1 MCIMTMKGISSLL
14 MSGIAIPAIM
24 VGLSCFWQLDSWD
37 VAAQG
42 NNMTDGS
49 QSLGNDSQSP
59 QLGAQIPDVALK
71 SILEQ
76 TQSANATSFAIKNI
90 INQTGLSNTTQGGS
104 DNTTMGSVIDE
115 ARNTNATSFATDN
128 IINQTQ
134 SGSNATTNSP

>member
-1 MCIMTMKGISSLL
+1 VCIMNMKGISSLL
-14 MSGIAIPAIM
+14 MSGIAFPAIM
-24 VGLSCFWQLDSWD
+24 VGLFAFGNSI
-37 VAAQG
+37 VHIAAQG

-49 QSLGNDSQSP
+49 QLLGNDSQSS

-104 DNTTMGSVIDE
+104 DNTTMRSVIDE
-115 ARNTNATSFATDN
+115 ARNTNATSFAADN

-134 SGSNATTNSP
+134 SGSNTTTNSP

>member
-1 MCIMTMKGISSLL
+1 MKGISSLL
-14 MSGIAIPAIM
+14 MSGIAFPAIM
-24 VGLSCFWQLDSWD
+24 VGLFAFGNSI
-37 VAAQG
+37 VHIAAQG

-49 QSLGNDSQSP
+49 QLLSNDSQSS

-104 DNTTMGSVIDE
+104 DNTTMRSVIDE
-115 ARNTNATSFATDN
+115 ARNTNATSFAADN

-134 SGSNATTNSP
+134 SGSNTTTNSP

>member
-1 MCIMTMKGISSLL
+1 MKGISSLL
-14 MSGIAIPAIM
+14 MSGIAFPAIM
-24 VGLSCFWQLDSWD
+24 VGLFAFGNSI
-37 VAAQG
+37 VHIAAQG

-49 QSLGNDSQSP
+49 QLLGNDSQSS

-104 DNTTMGSVIDE
+104 DNTTMRSVIDE
-115 ARNTNATSFATDN
+115 ARNTNATSFAADN

-134 SGSNATTNSP
+134 SGSNTTTNSP

>member
-1 MCIMTMKGISSLL
+1 MCIMNMKGISSLP
-14 MSGIAIPAIM
+14 MSGVAIPAIM
-24 VGLSCFWQLDSWD
+24 VGLLAFANSIVD
-37 VAAQG
+37 VSAQG
-42 NNMTDGS
+42 NNLTDGS
-49 QSLGNDSQSP
+49 QSLGNDSQST

-90 INQTGLSNTTQGGS
+90 INQSGLSNTTQGGS
-104 DNTTMGSVIDE
+104 DNASMRSVIDE

-134 SGSNATTNSP
+134 SGSNTTTNSP

>member
-1 MCIMTMKGISSLL
+1 VCIMNMKGISSLL
-14 MSGIAIPAIM
+14 MSGIAFPAIM
-24 VGLSCFWQLDSWD
+24 VGLFAFGNSIVH

-49 QSLGNDSQSP
+49 QLLGNDSQSS

-104 DNTTMGSVIDE
+104 DNTTMRSVIDE
-115 ARNTNATSFATDN
+115 ARNTNATSFAADN

-134 SGSNATTNSP
+134 SGSNTTTNSP